1 MQMQRFHS
9 QSVGFKMSSP
19 RMKISVWPDV
29 QFDRRIGV
37 IGDGYYVRVKSL
49 RLPPIPSHYI
59 FTRHH
64 QNYYVNIKL
73 VVIR

>member
-9 QSVGFKMSSP
+9 QSVGFKMSIS

-29 QFDRRIGV
+29 QFDRRLGV

-59 FTRHH
+59 LPATTK
-64 QNYYVNIKL
+64 ITT
-73 VVIR
+73 